1 MEVKKDIGKAFKEKL
16 ESLERQ
22 PGDALWDA
30 ISKDLDTK
38 KKKQFPYFL
47 IYIYSLPAIVCILYM
62 LFCLSSD
69 YPTSQK
75 QDSVQMDIPEYNQ
88 SSTLKENTFVN
99 NETFKDS
106 SAERMADTKNDA
118 NNAAWKDANASDLT
132 NRMASDRTAKEN
144 RHRKDKNKKYGSSIP
159 IVIKNSTTLKNKE
172 QKNNSKTTGYKHN
185 TYIPG
190 GSAAG
195 NTKIVKNAKTR
206 NKSIK
211 HPTAL
216 HGLKTSIDQASG
228 NSHTKSGNTISA
240 SDNYKQPTDKQNIT
254 GNDNGNIIS
263 ENSSTTANRKNTAS
277 EIITVGKISLSQN
290 DSLTEN
296 IPVVKDSL
304 KTELSKEVLA
314 EEKEGTK
321 KDSLAPVVIKRF
333 SVFAYGGPSL
343 FRFPYSTIKTDSTTA
358 NVSTSNNFQYGV
370 LFGYRINEKFSIRTG
385 LSVSRLKQTARD
397 LKLSYYMYT
406 SIDGSDID
414 MGILPPPPI
423 KGIDYTSTYFEAHTR
438 VISEIGYST
447 YAAII
452 NIERKVSYLEV
463 PLEISYMPFN
473 KKLGMTITGGGS
485 LLMLTKNE
493 VYAYNQKGSVFLG
506 EWNAV
511 AKTSFTGSFGLGLH
525 YNFSP
530 SLQLNAEPAFKYYFN
545 TYKDYKPYSLNIRFG
560 LQYNFDIGEQKK

>member
-1 MEVKKDIGKAFKEKL
+1 MEVKKDIGKALKEKL

-22 PGDALWDA
+22 PDDALWDA
-30 ISKDLDTK
+30 ISKDLHTK
-38 KKKQFPYFL
+38 KKKQFTYFL

-62 LFCLSSD
+62 LFCLSSH

-106 SAERMADTKNDA
+106 SAERIADTKNDA
-118 NNAAWKDANASDLT
+118 NNAAWKDANASHLT
-132 NRMASDRTAKEN
+132 NRMASARTAKEN

-185 TYIPG
+185 THISG
-190 GSAAG
+190 GSATG
-195 NTKIVKNAKTR
+195 NTKIAKNAKTR

-211 HPTAL
+211 YLTAL

-228 NSHTKSGNTISA
+228 NSHTKSGNTINA

-254 GNDNGNIIS
+254 GNDNGNTIS

-277 EIITVGKISLSQN
+277 EIITIGKISLSQN

-314 EEKEGTK
+314 EEKERIK

-333 SVFAYGGPSL
+333 SVFAYGGPS
-343 FRFPYSTIKTDSTTA
+343 FFNFPERKIVTDST
-358 NVSTSNNFQYGV
+358 SSNITTKSATRFGV
-370 LFGYRINEKFSIRTG
+370 LFGYRLNNKLSIRTG
-385 LSVSRLKQTARD
+385 LSVYKLKQSASKI
-397 LKLSYYMYT
+397 KLSYYMDSSSLEIY
-406 SIDGSDID
+406 I
-414 MGILPPPPI
+414 MPPPDFDW
-423 KGIDYTSTYFEAHTR
+423 IDYKQPFETHSSQIINTLG
-438 VISEIGYST
+438 ENYN
-447 YAAII
+447 AII
-452 NIERKVSYLEV
+452 NIDRELRYLEI
-463 PLEISYMPFN
+463 PLEIGYN
-473 KKLGMTITGGGS
+473 LIDKKFGMNLFGGGS
-485 LLMLTKNE
+485 LLLLTKNE
-493 VYAYNQKGSVFLG
+493 VFAYNENGKMYLG
-506 EWNAV
+506 KWNAA
-511 AKTSFTGSFGLGLH
+511 AKTSLTGTLGLGLH

-530 SLQLNAEPAFKYYFN
+530 SLQLNAEPMLNYNFT
-545 TYKDYKPYSLNIRFG
+545 TYKDSKPYSLTIRLG
-560 LQYNFDIGEQKK
+560 MQYNFDIPKNKK